1 MSMNQFLFILILNIC
16 IINSTRLID
25 NDFFTPE
32 MKNLVRKINRLSVSA
47 DNETLMFILV
57 KRLSNLI
64 KSRKYERDEVPRD
77 KYNDIGERKNSVE
90 KDEYGTYDI
99 YSQENVFFDRGYQVS
114 FETLFDDYTPE
125 EFDEITYRMSLMTD
139 NHVYIGIWATGVE
152 LSFHVDDFEL
162 ANVLC
167 ILYNQMAMYD
177 WSTEDDIN
185 NPYFKEY
192 HD

>member
-1 MSMNQFLFILILNIC
+1 MSMNQFLFILILNIY

-25 NDFFTPE
+25 NNFFTPE

-177 WSTEDDIN
+177 WSTGDDIN

>member
-47 DNETLMFILV
+47 DNENLMFILV

-167 ILYNQMAMYD
+167 ILYNQMAMFD
-177 WSTEDDIN
+177 WSVYDEIN

>member
-25 NDFFTPE
+25 NYFFTPE

-177 WSTEDDIN
+177 WSTEDEIN